1 MHVPDMFEV
10 QLTSRESDPLCLLR
24 EKISTNNHA
33 LRRGQNLVPL
43 QIGEKLLDYFTKSE
57 TFSSR

>member
-1 MHVPDMFEV
+1 MFEV
-10 QLTSRESDPLCLLR
+10 QLTSSESDPLCLLR

-43 QIGEKLLDYFTKSE
+43 QIGEKLLDYFTKGE
-57 TFSSR
+57 KFSSR